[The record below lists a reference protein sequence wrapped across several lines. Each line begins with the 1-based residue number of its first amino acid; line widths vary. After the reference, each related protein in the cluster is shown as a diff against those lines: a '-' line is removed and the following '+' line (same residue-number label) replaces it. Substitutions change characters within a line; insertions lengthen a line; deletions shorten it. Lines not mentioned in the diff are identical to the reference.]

1 MAGIYIHIP
10 FCKRKCHYCNFFS
23 VASLSGKNT
32 MLTAIEDEMLFRT
45 NYLDGEEIETI
56 YFGGGTPSLLS
67 SVEINH
73 LLYTI
78 IDNYEVADDVEITL
92 EANPDDLS
100 LDKLVELRK
109 AGINRLSIGIQ
120 SFFEED
126 LEYLNRV
133 HNAPQA
139 IAAVNDAL
147 VAGFRNITID
157 LIYGIPTLSD
167 ERWISNILKATSMG
181 VQHISAY
188 ALTVEANTP
197 LEWMIRKERAK
208 PVDEEQSIRH
218 FELLS
223 AMMKEIGFI
232 HYEVSNFCKEDC
244 YSRHNSNYW
253 NGKKYLGI
261 GPSAHSF
268 DGNTRQWNASGI
280 SSYITGIKNRS
291 GPAGQETLTTNQH
304 YNEFVMTSLRTM
316 WGCRIKDILT
326 LFGEEYLHYFQKTAE
341 HYQTRGLLICTD
353 GVFTLSTKGL
363 LMADA
368 IASDLFVT
376 ESFNQVSS

>member
-23 VASLSGKNT
+23 VASLSGKDT
-32 MLTAIEDEMLFRT
+32 ILPAIKDEMISRRD
-45 NYLDGEEIETI
+45 YLDGEEIETI
-56 YFGGGTPSLLS
+56 YFGGGTPSMLS
-67 SVEINH
+67 SDEINH
-73 LLYTI
+73 LLYAVI
-78 IDNYEVADDVEITL
+78 GNFEVSDNVEITL
-92 EANPDDLS
+92 EANPDDLT
-100 LDKLVELRK
+100 LEKLIDLRQ

-133 HNAPQA
+133 HDATQA
-139 IAAVNDAL
+139 ILSVEYAHA
-147 VAGFRNITID
+147 AGFRNITVD

-167 ERWISNILKATSMG
+167 ERWISNILRATSLG

-188 ALTVEANTP
+188 ALTVEARTP
-197 LEWMIRKERAK
+197 LEWMIRKGRAR

-223 AMMKEIGFI
+223 RLMPETGFI
-232 HYEVSNFCKEDC
+232 QYEISNFCKEGF
-244 YSRHNSNYW
+244 YARHNSNYW
-253 NGKKYLGI
+253 NGQKYLGI

-268 DGNTRQWNASGI
+268 DGKARQWNAAGI
-280 SSYITGIKNRS
+280 ASYIETVKNNS
-291 GPAGQETLTTNQH
+291 GPVGEEVLTTAQH
-304 YNEFVMTSLRTM
+304 YNEYVMTSLRTM
-316 WGCRIKDILT
+316 WGCHIEEISKR
-326 LFGEEYLHYFQKTAE
+326 FGEKYLSYFRNLAE
-341 HYQTRGLLICTD
+341 QNLNKGLLILKD
-353 GVFTLSTKGL
+353 EVFTLSLKGI

-376 ESFNQVSS
+376 EPL

>member
-10 FCKRKCHYCNFFS
+10 FCKCKCHYCNFFS
-23 VASLSGKNT
+23 VASLSGKQG
-32 MLTAIEDEMLFRT
+32 MLAAIEDEIRWRR
-45 NYLDGEEIETI
+45 NYLAGEEVKTI

-67 SVEINH
+67 SDEINN
-73 LLYTI
+73 LLYNVI
-78 IDNYEVADDVEITL
+78 RNFEVANDAEITL

-100 LDKLVELRK
+100 TEKLTEFRQT
-109 AGINRLSIGIQ
+109 GINRLSIGIQ

-133 HNAPQA
+133 HNSSQA
-139 IAAVNDAL
+139 VESVKLAQA
-147 VAGFRNITID
+147 AGFKNITID

-167 ERWISNILKATSMG
+167 EHWISNILKATSLG

-188 ALTVEANTP
+188 SLTVEARTP
-197 LEWMIRKERAK
+197 LEWMIRKGKTK

-223 AMMKEIGFI
+223 KLMTETGFI
-232 HYEVSNFCKEDC
+232 HYEISNFCKEGW

-253 NGKKYLGI
+253 NGRKYLGI

-268 DGNTRQWNASGI
+268 NRIARQWNVSGI
-280 SSYITGIKNRS
+280 TPYIAGMKNGTASSGEEI
-291 GPAGQETLTTNQH
+291 LTTVQH
-304 YNEFVMTSLRTM
+304 YNEYVMTSLRTM
-316 WGCRIKDILT
+316 WGCHADEISKR
-326 LFGEEYLHYFQKTAE
+326 FGEKYNVYFRKLAE
-341 HYQTRGLLICTD
+341 QHINKEHLILKD
-353 GVFTLSTKGL
+353 NVFTLSAKGI

-368 IASDLFVT
+368 ISSDLFVM
-376 ESFNQVSS
+376 ESL